1 MSGQIDQLL
10 VSPLI
15 ATEKMPLDF
24 NEHIVAPESAN
35 QKLRPIGQTPGSAL
49 LALSFSRMGVSPA
62 GDDVSSSRTFGR
74 LFRRDIETSTR
85 DACATR
91 MFIRDAIFSK
101 QRDQTFGKGRQ
112 FAPLHRALSLFA
124 AQMRLCQKLAQIFV
138 IGSVLDQQRKN
149 AAIFH
154 A

>member
-49 LALSFSRMGVSPA
+49 LALSFSRMGVSRA

-85 DACATR
+85 DACATL
-91 MFIRDAIFSK
+91 FIRDAIFSK
-101 QRDQTFGKGRQ
+101 QRDQPFGNGRQ
-112 FAPLHRALSLFA
+112 FAPLHR
-124 AQMRLCQKLAQIFV
+124 
-138 IGSVLDQQRKN
+138 
-149 AAIFH
+149 
-154 A
+154 